1 MTWTAPTR
9 DPVDGPLIGA
19 DRPILEGFLAWQRA
33 TLFIICAGPGGE
45 QLAARPLA
53 SSNLSLLV
61 LVRHLAEV
69 ERIWFR
75 RAPPASPSSRC
86 TTPSVARTPTS
97 TASRPPTWKPT
108 SDDCRVNGAGR
119 TRPSRTWTPTTPRRR
134 GLLVADGLPP
144 HDLRILTSQR
154 SRRSAGRKHR
164 RGHRSRDPR
173 QTLAFPISRASRRSH
188 TPEPG
193 VAPERY
199 NRRE

>member
-75 RAPPASPSSRC
+75 RRAAGE
-86 TTPSVARTPTS
+86 SVEPMYDPERGKDSDFNGVAAADVEADFRRLQGEWRRADTAVAGMDSDHTSAARPTRRGWSTS
-97 TASRPPTWKPT
+97 T
-108 SDDCRVNGAGR
+108 
-119 TRPSRTWTPTTPRRR
+119 
-134 GLLVADGLPP
+134 
-144 HDLRILTSQR
+144 
-154 SRRSAGRKHR
+154 
-164 RGHRSRDPR
+164 
-173 QTLAFPISRASRRSH
+173 
-188 TPEPG
+188 
-193 VAPERY
+193 
-199 NRRE
+199 